1 MYQLNEQKIWKFI
14 ERYRF
19 KEDSIQQSWKC
30 LGGIFAPLYGQVSWT
45 SAYMCDRHCK
55 ESTFRW
61 MRYLHQMNQNEENR
75 NQLFIHTMYKLEY
88 TGNTNPVGFLKIECI
103 TYIA

>member
-1 MYQLNEQKIWKFI
+1 MAYLHHSKAKFPEQLRICVTDIAK
-14 ERYRF
+14 RV
-19 KEDSIQQSWKC
+19 C
-30 LGGIFAPLYGQVSWT
+30 T
-45 SAYMCDRHCK
+45 C
-55 ESTFRW
+55 RW

>member
-1 MYQLNEQKIWKFI
+1 
-14 ERYRF
+14 
-19 KEDSIQQSWKC
+19 
-30 LGGIFAPLYGQVSWT
+30 
-45 SAYMCDRHCK
+45 
-55 ESTFRW
+55 

-75 NQLFIHTMYKLEY
+75 NQLFIHTMYELEY